1 MEDWSWPVI
10 SCSAEAFIHWA
21 YHQAHQP
28 LAYVDVWRK
37 STLWVFTRGGAFL
50 QDSRDERSAYRLL
63 NSASAVDARVIYI
76 HSGQVAVTRMSSC
89 NVVHALYNVIMDVIH
104 CCHPLAII
112 VSQFTVFPR
121 NDRLCYTVKSISRMK
136 VCLRTVP
143 VRQKLPHVVKTT
155 NLKVICQKFLERGH
169 VYMEVDSMH
178 AATEFAKKS
187 VPVFPTHEWQYIF
200 RAAWKQK
207 PYDVVPLAHTDF
219 WIWSTC
225 PQQ

>member
-1 MEDWSWPVI
+1 
-10 SCSAEAFIHWA
+10 
-21 YHQAHQP
+21 
-28 LAYVDVWRK
+28 
-37 STLWVFTRGGAFL
+37 
-50 QDSRDERSAYRLL
+50 
-63 NSASAVDARVIYI
+63 
-76 HSGQVAVTRMSSC
+76 
-89 NVVHALYNVIMDVIH
+89 MDVIH

-121 NDRLCYTVKSISRMK
+121 NDRLCYTVKSISRIK

-207 PYDVVPLAHTDF
+207 PYDVVPLAHMDC

-225 PQQ
+225 MSSAITRLSTATKINWLKVKCLTFEKSHLVSSSSEQYQSVSVRGCCQPVN